1 MNSNWAR
8 SVNWAWMATFAA
20 GLALAALARSQEPA
34 PAPALVDAKY
44 DDEQM
49 IWTLG
54 DQVWEFG
61 DLETTYLPAKGEFN
75 PQTREVVWT
84 LQLVRDLTAG
94 EAGFQNTVAGSP
106 FQPTFLDAEKITL
119 LSDAR
124 VKITPISG
132 RLGDAIRVMIRLPDE
147 TTLSKAA
154 LIRLERR
161 TEIGF

>member
-1 MNSNWAR
+1 MK
-8 SVNWAWMATFAA
+8 SVNWAWIATFAA
-20 GLALAALARSQEPA
+20 GLALTALARSEEPE
-34 PAPALVDAKY
+34 PAPALVEAKY

-61 DLETTYLPAKGEFN
+61 ELETAYLPAKGEFN
-75 PQTREVVWT
+75 PKTREAVWT
-84 LQLVRDLTAG
+84 LQLVRELTPG
-94 EAGFQNTVAGSP
+94 EAGFQNTVAGTP
-106 FQPTFLDAEKITL
+106 FQPKFLDADKTTL

-124 VKITPISG
+124 VKITTISG
-132 RLGDAIRVMIRLPDE
+132 RSGDAIRVTIRMPDE
-147 TTLSKAA
+147 ATLAKAA